1 MSAETLQRYWHVV
14 GESAPVA
21 INASFTST
29 DSFILRQECTVVP
42 RFGVLSLL
50 RVRYLWYPPT
60 VSHVIHY
67 YDRNGHLYVGLSSL
81 VTILH
86 SPPFLLP
93 LSPPPPSRRLS
104 SGGEADGVSL
114 KAKYDFLL
122 CKAEVHLCRL
132 ITTHLTIV
140 GERRARWGA

>member
-1 MSAETLQRYWHVV
+1 MV

-81 VTILH
+81 VQRC
-86 SPPFLLP
+86 FLGWRRYMYRATLWCVCVQYVEEKRNRQLQGEECW
-93 LSPPPPSRRLS
+93 LSW
-104 SGGEADGVSL
+104 DGL
-114 KAKYDFLL
+114 
-122 CKAEVHLCRL
+122 
-132 ITTHLTIV
+132 
-140 GERRARWGA
+140 